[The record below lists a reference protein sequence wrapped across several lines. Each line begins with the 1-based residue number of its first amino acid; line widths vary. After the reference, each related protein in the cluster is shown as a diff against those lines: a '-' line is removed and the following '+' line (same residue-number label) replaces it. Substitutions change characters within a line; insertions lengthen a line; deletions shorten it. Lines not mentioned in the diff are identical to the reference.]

1 MKRLPCILIILITLG
16 GWLSSC
22 RTQYIPV
29 ETVKTEYRTRDSIRY
44 DSIYHRDSV
53 YVAVKGD
60 TVYKYKYKYLYKYQY
75 INKTD
80 TLIKTDSIPI
90 SYPVEK
96 QLSKWQKFKLDFGG
110 VAMLIAIMIVIVI
123 LKNLKM

>member
-1 MKRLPCILIILITLG
+1 
-16 GWLSSC
+16 
-22 RTQYIPV
+22 
-29 ETVKTEYRTRDSIRY
+29 
-44 DSIYHRDSV
+44 
-53 YVAVKGD
+53 VAVKGD
-60 TVYKYKYKYLYKYQY
+60 TVYLYKYKYLYKYQY

-90 SYPVEK
+90 PYPIEK

-110 VAMLIAIMIVIVI
+110 AAMLIVIMIVIVI